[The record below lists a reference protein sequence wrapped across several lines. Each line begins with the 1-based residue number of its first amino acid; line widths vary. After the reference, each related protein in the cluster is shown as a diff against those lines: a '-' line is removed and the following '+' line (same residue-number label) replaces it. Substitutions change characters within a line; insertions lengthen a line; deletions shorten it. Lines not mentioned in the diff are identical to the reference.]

1 MDAYSTKPDRIVKG
15 YSTLT
20 LFLFLLVVLAP
31 LRTAIAQDRYEQQVL
46 QQLGEASMAF
56 TSVGYIPII
65 EDGDK
70 LDHGSSENYTV
81 TLETGRTYILMGVCD
96 EDCLDLD
103 MALYDG
109 YDNLISRDDS
119 EDDLPTVEVSVTQG
133 GDFTLQVTMYQC
145 NQNPCYYG
153 VGLYGEA
160 PQDRYE
166 QQVLLQLDQ
175 VSMVFTSAG
184 YIPIIEDGGKLDHGS
199 SENYT
204 VTLETGHTYILMGV
218 CDEDCLDLDM
228 ALYDGYGTLISRDD
242 SEDDVPTVEVSVT
255 QGGDFTLQV
264 TMYQCNQ
271 NPCYYGVGLYGN

>member
-1 MDAYSTKPDRIVKG
+1 M
-15 YSTLT
+15 
-20 LFLFLLVVLAP
+20 LAP

-46 QQLGEASMAF
+46 LQLDQVSLVF
-56 TSVGYIPII
+56 TSAGYIPII
-65 EDGDK
+65 EDGGK

-109 YDNLISRDDS
+109 YGN
-119 EDDLPTVEVSVTQG
+119 
-133 GDFTLQVTMYQC
+133 
-145 NQNPCYYG
+145 
-153 VGLYGEA
+153 
-160 PQDRYE
+160 
-166 QQVLLQLDQ
+166 
-175 VSMVFTSAG
+175 
-184 YIPIIEDGGKLDHGS
+184 
-199 SENYT
+199 
-204 VTLETGHTYILMGV
+204 
-218 CDEDCLDLDM
+218 
-228 ALYDGYGTLISRDD
+228 LISRDD